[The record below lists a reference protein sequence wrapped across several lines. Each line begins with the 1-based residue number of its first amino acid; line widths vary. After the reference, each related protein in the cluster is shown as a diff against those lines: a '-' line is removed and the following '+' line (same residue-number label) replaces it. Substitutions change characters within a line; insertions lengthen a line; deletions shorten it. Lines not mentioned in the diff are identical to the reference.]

1 MLGEFK
7 AFPYQA
13 EEVVEAAPMVL
24 VGQAKVALLTSAGL
38 NLKGQQPPFDLEPLG
53 RFPRWATSG
62 QC

>member
-7 AFPYQA
+7 AFPYEA
-13 EEVVEAAPMVL
+13 EEVVVAAPMVP

-38 NLKGQQPPFDLEPLG
+38 YLKGQQPPFDLEPLG
-53 RFPRWATSG
+53 RFPRWATPG